1 MYENVCRWIKYFVK
15 FMFEDYNK
23 VLISYRYV
31 SMYFY
36 VNEVIVNKC

>member
-1 MYENVCRWIKYFVK
+1 
-15 FMFEDYNK
+15 MFEDYNK

-36 VNEVIVNKC
+36 VNEVIVNKGWFVII